1 MNKVPYS
8 DLISYYIMRD
18 DRCAIDVRQA
28 GVPECIV
35 AGWASYRCA
44 YPPLPEHK
52 HFGVAELAYAEI
64 GRQPYIIA
72 DRRFTLQ
79 GGEGVIIPPDT
90 LHSSDN
96 QPSYPGKKYWI
107 QLLLPVDSSETWLG
121 LTSAE
126 AAPLVA
132 MLQMP
137 TTQSTKWPSDFPR
150 RISALFNIFDGPAS
164 PIRTAMLRTGLLTI
178 LFDLLNLQIKKT
190 LPADKARIHRS
201 IEWMEKQTERPPTLE
216 QFAEISG
223 LSSSSFK
230 RVFKDVI
237 GITPHTFILRKQIDR
252 AQRLLQEH
260 NGSVT
265 DIAFECGFSSSQ
277 YFATVFKRIVGVTPN
292 DLLKNH
298 DLPLPSDTDGQ

>member
-1 MNKVPYS
+1 MTKVPYS
-8 DLISYYIMRD
+8 DLISYYVTRD
-18 DRCAIDVRQA
+18 DRRAIDLRQV

-44 YPPLPEHK
+44 YPPLPEHQ

-64 GRQPYIIA
+64 GRQPYAVA

-79 GGEGVIIPPDT
+79 GGEGIIIPPDT

-96 QPSYPGKKYWI
+96 QPSYPGRKFWI
-107 QLLLPVDSSETWLG
+107 QLLLPIDSNEPWLG
-121 LTSAE
+121 LTPAE
-126 AAPLVA
+126 AEPLVT
-132 MLQMP
+132 MLRMP
-137 TTQSTKWPSDFPR
+137 TTLSTKWPADFPR
-150 RISALFNIFDGPAS
+150 RIAALFSIFDQ
-164 PIRTAMLRTGLLTI
+164 PIAPIHTAMLRIGLLAL
-178 LFDLLNLQIKKT
+178 LFDLLNLQVKKT
-190 LPADKARIHRS
+190 LPADQMRIHRA
-201 IEWMEKQTERPPTLE
+201 IEWMEKQTEQPATLE
-216 QFAEISG
+216 QLAERSG

-230 RVFKDVI
+230 RVFKEVI

-252 AQRLLQEH
+252 AQRLLQTGQ
-260 NGSVT
+260 GSVT

-298 DLPLPSDTDGQ
+298 DLPPPSDTDGQ